1 LTATGGPVLTG
12 VRVIELANF
21 VAGPVATMILGD
33 HGAEV
38 IKVELPGQVD
48 GSRATCGLDPRDAE
62 RGPVF
67 AATLGRNKRSVTID
81 VRRPEGRDLFLD
93 LAATADVM
101 VENFRAG
108 SLERWGIGWDAL
120 SARNP
125 RLILARVSGWGQ
137 SGPMVDQPSTDRNA
151 QAFGGL
157 MYVTG
162 HSDRPPVPA
171 GPGIVDYAMGMWAA
185 MGVLLA
191 LRERDSSGL
200 GQVVDLA
207 LFETFVPALH
217 EMTVQYALYGR
228 VRERTGNRYPGSPL
242 IDLHQTADGRW
253 LQVGSVG
260 QSGFERLM
268 AMVGREELIRD
279 SRFATAEGREANREE
294 LQQPVHEWF
303 RARPAAEAMEAC
315 AAAGVPCCQVQSVG
329 DLMAH
334 PQVAARGTFEAIRDP
349 VFGPLPS
356 FAPMPRL
363 ARSPGAIRAPS
374 PALGADTVSVLTELL
389 GKDAGEVEGL
399 RAAGIV

>member
-1 LTATGGPVLTG
+1 MTDASGPVLTG

-38 IKVELPGQVD
+38 VKVELPGEVD
-48 GSRATCGLDPRDAE
+48 GSRVTCGLDPRDSQ

-67 AATLGRNKRSVTID
+67 AATLGRNKRSVTVD
-81 VRRPEGRDLFLD
+81 VRRPEGRELFLQ
-93 LAATADVM
+93 LVERSDVL

-108 SLERWGIGWDAL
+108 SLERWGIGWDVL
-120 SARNP
+120 SGRNP
-125 RLILARVSGWGQ
+125 GLILARISGWGQ
-137 SGPMVDQPSTDRNA
+137 TGPLSEQPSTDRNA

-162 HSDRPPVPA
+162 YPDRPPVPA
-171 GPGIVDYAMGMWAA
+171 GPGIVDYTTGMWAA

-191 LRERDSSGL
+191 LREREQSGL

-207 LFETFVPALH
+207 LFETFVPSLH
-217 EMTVQYALYGR
+217 EIPVQHALYGK
-228 VRERTGNRYPGSPL
+228 VRGRTANHYPGSPI
-242 IDLHQTADGRW
+242 IDLHETSDGIW

-268 AMVGREELIRD
+268 RMVSREDLIQD
-279 SRFATAEGREANREE
+279 PRFLTPEGREANR
-294 LQQPVHEWF
+294 QQMQDPVHAWF
-303 RARPAAEAMEAC
+303 RERPAAEAIAAC
-315 AAAGVPCCQVQSVG
+315 DSASVPCCPVQSIA
-329 DLMAH
+329 DLLAH
-334 PQVAARGTFEAIRDP
+334 PQVAARGTFESLLDP
-349 VFGPLPS
+349 ALGELPS

-363 ARSPGAIRAPS
+363 SRSPGRIRTPA
-374 PALGADTVSVLTELL
+374 PALGADSGAVLGELL
-389 GKDAGEVEGL
+389 GKGSEEIEAL

>member
-1 LTATGGPVLTG
+1 VRPVLTG

-38 IKVELPGQVD
+38 IKVELPSEVD
-48 GSRATCGLDPRDAE
+48 GSRVTCGLDPRDSE

-67 AATLGRNKRSVTID
+67 AATLGRNKRSLTVD
-81 VRRPEGRDLFLD
+81 VRRPEGRELFLE
-93 LAATADVM
+93 LVERSDVL

-108 SLERWGIGWDAL
+108 SLERWRIGWDVL

-125 RLILARVSGWGQ
+125 RLVLARISGWGQ
-137 SGPMVDQPSTDRNA
+137 TGPLAEQPSTDRNA

-162 HSDRPPVPA
+162 YPDRPPVPA
-171 GPGIVDYAMGMWAA
+171 GPGIVDYTMGMWAA

-191 LRERDSSGL
+191 LRDRDVSGL

-207 LFETFVPALH
+207 LFEAFIPSLH
-217 EMTVQYALYGR
+217 EIPVHYALYGKIR
-228 VRERTGNRYPGSPL
+228 GRTANHYPGSPI
-242 IDLHQTADGRW
+242 IDLHETGDGRW

-268 AMVGREELIRD
+268 RMIGRDDLIHD
-279 SRFATAEGREANREE
+279 PRFETPEGRDANRE
-294 LQQPVHEWF
+294 QMQDPVHAWF
-303 RARPAAEAMEAC
+303 RGRSATAAMGAC
-315 AAAGVPCCQVQSVG
+315 DAAGVPCCPVQSIA
-329 DLMAH
+329 DLLSH
-334 PQVAARGTFEAIRDP
+334 PQVAERGTFETLVDP
-349 VFGPLPS
+349 ALGALPS

-363 ARSPGAIRAPS
+363 SRSPGKIRS
-374 PALGADTVSVLTELL
+374 PGPAVGADSASVLGDLL
-389 GKDAGEVEGL
+389 GKTADEIEALRVAGV
-399 RAAGIV
+399 V